1 MRVQPQRG
9 GFVMG
14 LIVGLLV
21 GLGVALAVA
30 LWVTKVPVPFINKV
44 PQRPSDSADAERNRN
59 WDPNSQIGGKG
70 AAARPG
76 AGNASAPVSTPPGTA
91 LPPYVPPVPPPVG
104 AVPGASTAGAA
115 PRAGA
120 VAPAP
125 RGQASAPATA
135 APVTT
140 PIAAPAA
147 APKPGTAGSDPFSY
161 FVQAGAYTKPEDA
174 EQQRARLA
182 IMGYAAKVTER
193 EQVGKTMYRVRLGP
207 FEKKDSAEAAQAK
220 LQEAGVD
227 AALVRVE
234 RSPTATAGR

>member
-21 GLGVALAVA
+21 GLAVALAVA

-44 PQRPSDSADAERNRN
+44 PQRPNDSADAERNRN
-59 WDPNSQIGGKG
+59 WDPNAQIGGKG

-76 AGNASAPVSTPPGTA
+76 AGTASAPVATSPTTA
-91 LPPYVPPVPPPVG
+91 VLPPYVPPVPPPVG
-104 AVPGASTAGAA
+104 AAPGGAA
-115 PRAGA
+115 PRAGTA
-120 VAPAP
+120 APTP
-125 RGQASAPATA
+125 RGQASGPTAVAPAA
-135 APVTT
+135 APITT
-140 PIAAPAA
+140 PIAAPGA
-147 APKPGTAGSDPFSY
+147 KPGATGSDPFTY

-182 IMGYAAKVTER
+182 ILGYAAKVTER

-207 FEKKDSAEAAQAK
+207 FDSKDGAEAAQAK
-220 LQEAGVD
+220 LQDAGVD

-234 RSPTATAGR
+234 RSSTATAGR